1 MGTALRR
8 RGGRLTWR
16 APASSNGTLSGHQAT
31 PTVPRLL
38 AGLPTAAA
46 PYDPRQPISKELKQ
60 LIAEQGYQEAFEQA
74 IRRVGEQNIPDIE
87 AIQTLDQ
94 FYFFIDAL
102 VTWIPGL
109 RIWEWEGTIYHERTD
124 YLHVMEF
131 YYFFNQPSLLALQ
144 SPIDPMEGE
153 VLTPLSL
160 WLRRFAISWGE
171 FLDTPESS
179 AALET
184 YKFAH
189 EYAYQDYKGGEG
201 GMGDYKTFNDWFA
214 RTFKAIDQQRPIA
227 QPDDPRVVVFPAES
241 TFVGQWSISTA
252 VGEPMPAEPSI
263 VVKHVEWPIPELL
276 KDSAYGREF
285 EGGIFIHSFL
295 NIFDYHRQHAPASGR
310 IIEAKFIPGQ
320 VYLEVELRDLDAQG
334 QAEEDSSLPHAVIP
348 HHHLEAQDQTGF
360 QFVQC
365 RGLFILQTAIGK
377 IAVLPMG
384 MAQVSSVAFVKPGS
398 EELLRLSAEERKSL
412 SYDQQVARINQRVQ
426 QEVVGKMI
434 KKGDMITS
442 FLFGGSDIVML
453 FERQSNINITAT
465 TGVHYPIRSQ
475 CAYANIA
482 TLLDIP

>member
-1 MGTALRR
+1 MA
-8 RGGRLTWR
+8 WR
-16 APASSNGTLSGHQAT
+16 ASTSSCGDLRTQAM
-31 PTVPRLL
+31 PKVPRLL
-38 AGLPTAAA
+38 EGMPPVTTS
-46 PYDPRQPISKELKQ
+46 YDPQQAITQELNQ
-60 LIAEQGYQEAFEQA
+60 LILEHGYQKAFEQA
-74 IRRVGEQNIPDIE
+74 ISRVKEQKIPQIE

-102 VTWIPGL
+102 ATWVPGL
-109 RIWEWEGTIYHERTD
+109 RVWEWEGTIYHERTD

-144 SPIDPMEGE
+144 SPIDPVKGE

-189 EYAYQDYKGGEG
+189 EYAYQDYRGGES
-201 GMGDYKTFNDWFA
+201 GMADYKTFNEWFA

-227 QPDDPRVVVFPAES
+227 LPDDPRVIVFPAES

-252 VGEPMPAEPSI
+252 VGEPMPAQPSI
-263 VVKHVEWPIPELL
+263 VVKHVEWPIQELL
-276 KDSAYGREF
+276 KDSTFGQVF

-295 NIFDYHRQHAPASGR
+295 NIFDYHRQHAPATGR

-320 VYLEVELRDLDAQG
+320 VYLEVELLDLDAQG
-334 QAEEDSSLPHAVIP
+334 QAEKDSSLAQAVIP
-348 HHHLEAQDQTGF
+348 HRHLEAQDQTGF

-412 SYDQQVARINQRVQ
+412 GYDEQVDSINQKLQ
-426 QEVVGKMI
+426 QELVGKMV
-434 KKGDMITS
+434 KKGDMISS

-453 FERQSNINITAT
+453 FERQSNVNITAT

-482 TLLDIP
+482 NLLEMT